1 MNTQKEILSKEKLEA
16 KVEILGHQLTEKCH
30 EYGGGIVFICVMNGS
45 FMFYSDL
52 VKHIK
57 YPIET
62 SFLKCQ
68 SYDGLEQK
76 KKLTLDYIP
85 STDFKDKTIFI
96 VDDIL
101 DSGNTMNY
109 LKSYLHLK
117 GAKQIETVSVVYKE
131 NLDFP
136 NHFYIYKQPK
146 GVNPWYI
153 GYGMDGP
160 KGYSRNLDTI
170 HTL

>member
-1 MNTQKEILSKEKLEA
+1 MNTQKKILSKEKLDA
-16 KVEILGHQLTEKCH
+16 KVEILGHKLTEKCH
-30 EYGGGIVFICVMNGS
+30 EYGGGIVFVCVMNGA
-45 FMFYSDL
+45 FMFYNDL
-52 VKHIK
+52 VKHIQ

-68 SYDGLEQK
+68 SYDGLERK
-76 KKLTLDYIP
+76 EISLDHIP
-85 STDFKDKTIFI
+85 STDFEGKTVFI

-101 DSGNTMNY
+101 DSGNTMKY
-109 LKSYLHLK
+109 LSSYIKLK
-117 GAKQIETVSVVYKE
+117 GAIRVETVVAVYKE
-131 NLDFP
+131 NVDFP
-136 NHFYIYKQPK
+136 NTFYIYKQPE

>member
-1 MNTQKEILSKEKLEA
+1 MGKELIPRIELDNRLDD
-16 KVEILGHQLTEKCH
+16 LGATLTDKCH
-30 EYGGGIVFICVMNGS
+30 EYGGGIVFVCVMNGA

-52 VKHIK
+52 VKRIQ

-68 SYDGLEQK
+68 SYDGLERK
-76 KKLTLDYIP
+76 KISLDHVP
-85 STDFKDKTIFI
+85 STDFEGKTVFI
-96 VDDIL
+96 VDDII
-101 DSGNTMNY
+101 DSGNTMGY
-109 LKSYLHLK
+109 LTSFIKAK
-117 GAKQIETVSVVYKE
+117 GAIRVETVAAVYKE
-131 NLDFP
+131 NVDFP
-136 NHFYIYKQPK
+136 DHFYIYKQPE

>member
-1 MNTQKEILSKEKLEA
+1 MGKELIPRIELDNRLDD
-16 KVEILGHQLTEKCH
+16 LGATLTDKCH
-30 EYGGGIVFICVMNGS
+30 EYGGGIVFVCVMNGA

-52 VKHIK
+52 VKRIQ

-68 SYDGLEQK
+68 SYDGLERK
-76 KKLTLDYIP
+76 KISLDHIP
-85 STDFKDKTIFI
+85 STDFEGKTVFI

-101 DSGNTMNY
+101 DSGKTMKV
-109 LKSYLHLK
+109 LTRHFKKL
-117 GAKQIETVSVVYKE
+117 GAKRVETVSAVYKE

-136 NHFYIYKQPK
+136 NHFYIYKQPE

>member
-1 MNTQKEILSKEKLEA
+1 MGKELISRIELDNRLDD
-16 KVEILGHQLTEKCH
+16 LGATLTDKCH
-30 EYGGGIVFICVMNGS
+30 EYGGGIVFVCVMNGA

-52 VKHIK
+52 VKRIQ

-68 SYDGLEQK
+68 SYDGLERK
-76 KKLTLDYIP
+76 KVSLDHIP
-85 STDFKDKTIFI
+85 STDFEGKTVFI

-101 DSGNTMNY
+101 DSGNTMKY
-109 LKSYLHLK
+109 LSSYIKLK
-117 GAKQIETVSVVYKE
+117 GAIRVETVVAVYKE
-131 NLDFP
+131 NVDFP
-136 NHFYIYKQPK
+136 NTFYIYKQPE